1 MSTRVR
7 QLLPLDALTP
17 LVTMKISEAVYSITI
32 SIELH
37 DHMQMIGRIF
47 GVKRRNEETWYIDSI
62 LVHKQERCRGYGE
75 FLLRRFEAHAW
86 ALDPAPI
93 ELIVSAFGDGL
104 SQRKLWAWYRKRG
117 YERRSGKTAFIN
129 PPQGMSKLEVPCLPR
144 RDISNGERQKV
155 HA

>member
-1 MSTRVR
+1 VRTVTKIVEVEHST
-7 QLLPLDALTP
+7 
-17 LVTMKISEAVYSITI
+17 TI
-32 SIELH
+32 SLELH
-37 DHMQMIGRIF
+37 DHLQMIGRIF
-47 GVKRRNEETWYIDSI
+47 GVKRHKETSWYIASI
-62 LVHKQERCRGYGE
+62 LVLKQARSRGYGE

-93 ELIVSAFGDGL
+93 ELIVSAFSDGL

-129 PPQGMSKLEVPCLPR
+129 PPQGISKLEVPCLPR